1 MYNAIWLFSPC
12 GEQTCG
18 MNADFMLLPQKA
30 RVKNMSKVKRIAVMT
45 SGGDCQAMNATVRAV
60 VLAARKYNIETVG
73 IMDGFLGMTYRRPGD
88 FRVLRAENVE
98 NIINRG
104 GTILNSA
111 RFDEFRQESVVK
123 TAAKNM
129 QEEGIDALV
138 IAGGDGSFRGGLDL
152 LRHSNIPFIGIPSTI
167 DNDITST
174 EYTLGF
180 DSALRNTIEMADAL
194 RDTCNSHQRCNV
206 IEVMGRNCGQIALM
220 TALAVGASAVAIP
233 EAPEAFDANRVIDKM
248 IEARKRGKRS
258 FLVIFAE
265 GAFDT
270 SLTDEARKAALDAA
284 AENYINGK
292 ISGRDLAMIADEN
305 YISAYG
311 EQFRTKLQR
320 RSREEFARYY
330 AETGDVCFK
339 DEYIETKFARFA
351 HVARGGSPT
360 VYDRVTASRMGELAV
375 DLIAANKANRC
386 ICVHDGRITSM
397 DIWDAI
403 NVDSVYR
410 KYRKTGVH
418 DAEAT
423 AKLNPLQKKLYD
435 NRVRL
440 TEELIKSAAALSE
453 I

>member
-1 MYNAIWLFSPC
+1 MP
-12 GEQTCG
+12 
-18 MNADFMLLPQKA
+18 
-30 RVKNMSKVKRIAVMT
+30 KVKRIAVMT
-45 SGGDCQAMNATVRAV
+45 SGGDCQAMNSVVRAV

-73 IMDGFLGMTYRRPGD
+73 IMDGFYGMTYRRPGD
-88 FRVLRAENVE
+88 FRVLRAEDVE
-98 NIINRG
+98 NIISRG

-111 RFDEFRQESVVK
+111 RFDEFRQESVIK

-129 QEEGIDALV
+129 KEEGIEALV
-138 IAGGDGSFRGGLDL
+138 VAGGDGSFRGGLDL
-152 LRHSNIPFIGIPSTI
+152 LKYSNIPIIGIPSTI

-180 DSALRNTIEMADAL
+180 DTALRNTIEMADAL
-194 RDTCNSHQRCNV
+194 RDTCNSHKHCNV

-220 TALAVGASAVAIP
+220 TAIAVGASGVAIP
-233 EAPEAFDANRVIDKM
+233 EAPEAFDVDRTIDRM

-258 FLVIFAE
+258 FLVVFAE
-265 GAFDT
+265 GAVNT
-270 SLTDEARKAALDAA
+270 RLTDDEKKATLDAA
-284 AENYINGK
+284 AESYLADR

-305 YISAYG
+305 YISAFG
-311 EQFRTKLQR
+311 EQFRTRLQR
-320 RSREEFARYY
+320 RSREEFSKYY
-330 AETGDVCFK
+330 AETGDIHFK

-375 DLIAANKANRC
+375 DLIAAKRGNRC

-397 DIWDAI
+397 DMWDAI

-410 KYRKTGVH
+410 RYRKTGVH
-418 DAEAT
+418 DSEAI
-423 AKLNPLQKKLYD
+423 AKLSPLQKKLYD
-435 NRVRL
+435 YRVKL
-440 TEELIKSAAALSE
+440 NESLIRSAAALSE